1 MEGAVVSQPALLSGS
16 PALLKASGPLGPGG
30 AVPERRVINISRRV
44 HPSIGTVQAELAD
57 PASWDRITTLI
68 SAELAS
74 FTGERAIFIHNA
86 NLPGNGFVGEAD
98 PLNTVI
104 GCWPMRPRRSSWVMR
119 SSTASSHGICAV
131 ACFVVTERM
140 REKCATRV
148 YEEQLRR
155 DPDARAIQDA
165 INSGRGGAADGVAQ
179 TISGSWFPSSNE
191 QLESGLFIGEYIEGA
206 EGQTTYTRDG
216 QTVT

>member
-119 SSTASSHGICAV
+119 SSARSHGICAV

-165 INSGRGGAADGVAQ
+165 INSGRGGPPDGVAQ
-179 TISGSWFPSSNE
+179 TIWSLLP
-191 QLESGLFIGEYIEGA
+191 LEPDGWIVLFIGEYIEGA